1 MAIEIERKFLVTG
14 DSWREHVVR
23 QENMRPGYLN
33 RVSADGS
40 KASVR
45 IRITGDEA
53 FLNIKE
59 AKTGSSRMEYDYGVP
74 LPDASEML
82 DALCQQPLIEKT
94 RYIVEYAGFT
104 WEIDVFHGHNAGLV
118 VAEIELPSEDTV
130 FEKPGWLGREV
141 TAERRYYNAALSE
154 NPYSDWTAD
163 ERQAS
168 ESNS

>member
-23 QENMRPGYLN
+23 QVNMRQGYLN

-45 IRITGDEA
+45 IRIAGDEA

-59 AKTGSSRMEYDYGVP
+59 AVTGSARLEYDYGVP

-82 DALCQQPLIEKT
+82 DELCQEPLIEKT

-104 WEIDVFHGHNAGLV
+104 WEIDVFHGDNAGLV
-118 VAEIELPSEDTV
+118 VAEIELPSEDAT

-141 TAERRYYNAALSE
+141 TEQRRYYNAALSE
-154 NPYSDWTAD
+154 KPYRDWP
-163 ERQAS
+163 AS
-168 ESNS
+168 ERES

>member
-14 DSWREHVVR
+14 DSWRDNVVR
-23 QENMRPGYLN
+23 QQNMRQGYLN
-33 RVSADGS
+33 RISADGS

-59 AKTGSSRMEYDYGVP
+59 AVTGSSRLEYDYGVP

-82 DALCQQPLIEKT
+82 DALCQQPLIDKT

-104 WEIDVFHGHNAGLV
+104 WEIDVFHGENAGLV
-118 VAEIELPSEDTV
+118 VAEIELPSEDTD

-141 TAERRYYNAALSE
+141 TEQRRYYNAALSE
-154 NPYSDWTAD
+154 KPYSEWTAA
-163 ERQAS
+163 ERHAGEQ
-168 ESNS
+168 ES